1 MNNYILENY
10 KEKSK
15 HSFVQQYVRNVCAKF
30 TVDPLSHFHTGACQV
45 FTTQKLSSSEILL
58 LEVSIKFP
66 LNTFSDK
73 TTICQISFDIK
84 QINT

>member
-58 LEVSIKFP
+58 
-66 LNTFSDK
+66 TMK
-73 TTICQISFDIK
+73 TWSFHQIPFKHIFW
-84 QINT
+84 